1 MKTLTVTLLVLGVF
15 ASAVF
20 AQSKP
25 QVAVSEPQAVK
36 ERSRVLAG
44 WVRIVRGAESQYKS
58 KHGRYGD
65 LAALREAHLL
75 DALTFESEK
84 PAETT
89 SDANLV
95 PQSTHFEVTTSG
107 DGEHFSALIWESL
120 NEWSVSVHADE
131 TGGGDGLGH
140 TQEIPLPEDSPQG
153 PILSLAG

>member
-15 ASAVF
+15 ASAVL
-20 AQSKP
+20 AH
-25 QVAVSEPQAVK
+25 SEPQAVK
-36 ERSRVLAG
+36 ERRRVLAA
-44 WVRIVRGAESQYKS
+44 WVSIVRGAESRYKT

-95 PQSTHFEVTTSG
+95 PRRTHFEVTTSA
-107 DGEHFSALIWESL
+107 DGEHFRVSIWESL
-120 NEWSVSVHADE
+120 DEWSVSVHADE
-131 TGGGDGLGH
+131 MGGEYGLG
-140 TQEIPLPEDSPQG
+140 
-153 PILSLAG
+153 